1 MESCRRLR
9 LEAFLTAHEDARQS
23 PWLVAADD
31 NPYSPYPIFW
41 ASATSTSPLEFFF

>member
-1 MESCRRLR
+1 LSSF
-9 LEAFLTAHEDARQS
+9 ATGSFLTAQEDMI
-23 PWLVAADD
+23 D